1 MAETG
6 GPAEA
11 APAVDGGPLPGPPP
25 AVDSRW
31 KRKAQ
36 MRKVRPSVT
45 HAGPVVTR
53 PRHRAVPNNFPSSSS
68 KWWGTSAR
76 VPPRNRLQ
84 ARLRHRRLMQDL
96 DGDVLQ
102 ALHLPQP
109 RRSIRKGGVKTLQ
122 ILKIIN
128 FLGKFSEKIS
138 PFSENAHVT
147 WLSFVQEK
155 MERFTL
161 KNISP
166 KRA

>member
-1 MAETG
+1 VAETG

-11 APAVDGGPLPGPPP
+11 APAVDGRPLPGPPP
-25 AVDSRW
+25 AVNGRG

-45 HAGPVVTR
+45 HAGPVLTQAW
-53 PRHRAVPNNFPSSSS
+53 HRAVPNNFPSSSS

-84 ARLRHRRLMQDL
+84 AGLNHGRLNQDH

-102 ALHLPQP
+102 AP
-109 RRSIRKGGVKTLQ
+109 RRSIRKGGAKTLQ
-122 ILKIIN
+122 ILKTIN

-138 PFSENAHVT
+138 LFSENVHVT
-147 WLSFVQEK
+147 WLSFAQEN
-155 MERFTL
+155 MERFAL
-161 KNISP
+161 KIIFP
-166 KRA
+166 KRG